1 MCAHIEQIKT
11 YTPVSCATHVSKH
24 TDACVVSKIT
34 HRAADI
40 RALVFK
46 LYEIMIAPENHPRSR
61 KPFFV
66 CLAFLVNAIDI
77 FCHGVDLVLC
87 ILYPRLQPLICVLEF
102 RALFLR
108 FAQHRCDPT

>member
-1 MCAHIEQIKT
+1 MRYAREQ
-11 YTPVSCATHVSKH
+11 THR
-24 TDACVVSKIT
+24 CVVSKIT

-66 CLAFLVNAIDI
+66 CLAFLVDAIDI